1 LDGIGDVLISIPN
14 GCTTTTICL
23 TSVLYT
29 PSIGVT
35 LVSVGCIDD
44 AGYMC
49 LFGNR
54 HCEIHRSDGELVGV
68 ILKRQALYQVIRDVE
83 KPSAHVAR
91 LTKIT
96 VMDLHHHMGH
106 IAPHAACE
114 LVTKGLVTGLK
125 IISSDKPEEC
135 EACIKAKLTCKEIP
149 KVCQAEW
156 ATQFGEQ
163 VWSDL
168 WGPPKLTMLGR

>member
-49 LFGNR
+49 LFGNGC
-54 HCEIHRSDGELVGV
+54 CEICSSDRELVGV
-68 ILKRQALYQVIRDVE
+68 IPKRQALYQVIRDVE
-83 KPSAHVAR
+83 KPSAHVAK
-91 LTKIT
+91 LTEIT
-96 VMDLHHHMGH
+96 VMDLHHCMGH
-106 IAPHAACE
+106 IAPRAAHE
-114 LVTKGLVTGLK
+114 LGMKGLVTGLK
-125 IISSDKPEEC
+125 IIPSDKPEE
-135 EACIKAKLTCKEIP
+135 
-149 KVCQAEW
+149 
-156 ATQFGEQ
+156 
-163 VWSDL
+163 
-168 WGPPKLTMLGR
+168 